1 MLFGEI
7 LLTGCGGDDI
17 IKSILKSSCLYKK
30 CYGKVRDHSYEK
42 ILIITLF
49 ASMFFQITSYAEPMD
64 KYKGFGD
71 VFNETIGTSD
81 GQIEYGM
88 ICFPDTG
95 VNRTSNIEENDL
107 KKLIELYADAEGE
120 CVTAPFGTAY
130 TP

>member
-1 MLFGEI
+1 M
-7 LLTGCGGDDI
+7 
-17 IKSILKSSCLYKK
+17 K
-30 CYGKVRDHSYEK
+30 K

-49 ASMFFQITSYAEPMD
+49 ALMLFQITSFAEPMD
-64 KYKGFGD
+64 RYKGFGE
-71 VFNETIGTSD
+71 VFNETIGTSA

-88 ICFPDTG
+88 ICFPDAG
-95 VNRTSNIEENDL
+95 VNRASNLEEADL